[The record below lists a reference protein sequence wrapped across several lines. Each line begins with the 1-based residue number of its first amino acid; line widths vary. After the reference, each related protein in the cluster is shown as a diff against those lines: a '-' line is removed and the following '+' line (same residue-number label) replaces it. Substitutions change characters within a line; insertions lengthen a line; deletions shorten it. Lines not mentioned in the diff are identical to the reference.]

1 MEKRVEVIIAQLERD
16 LRRQVALNEIAPLV
30 NLSPSRLRHIF
41 KEDTGLSLKQYQ
53 KQLRMQKAKEL
64 LEDSFL
70 SIKEIMIEIGISDR
84 NQFARSF
91 RKTFGTTPTQ
101 HRHIMRATR
110 QNNAMPQQDHMQ
122 NSHFVR

>member
-1 MEKRVEVIIAQLERD
+1 MEKRVELIVAHMGGD
-16 LRRQVALNEIAPLV
+16 LRRQVTLQEIAPLV

-41 KEDTGLSLKQYQ
+41 KADTGVSLKQYQ

-70 SIKEIMIEIGISDR
+70 SIKQIMIEIGFSDR
-84 NQFARSF
+84 NHFARSF
-91 RKTFGTTPTQ
+91 KQIFGTTPTQ
-101 HRHIMRATR
+101 HRHTTARNQHNRAV
-110 QNNAMPQQDHMQ
+110 PQPDHML